1 MQVSHRG
8 WGSRGQVHRAV
19 QGASTRWRNNRASP
33 GQSHCLGS
41 TGRWAV
47 TVRRQTLH
55 LGQNSAAGRA
65 TLGKAFD
72 LAGLLCPHLQSR
84 DKSIYPKEQ
93 P

>member
-1 MQVSHRG
+1 MG
-8 WGSRGQVHRAV
+8 GCTEAV
-19 QGASTRWRNNRASP
+19 QGASTWWRNNRASP
-33 GQSHCLGS
+33 GQSHRLGS

-55 LGQNSAAGRA
+55 LEHNSAAGRA

-72 LAGLLCPHLQSR
+72 LAGLLRPHLQSR

>member
-1 MQVSHRG
+1 M
-8 WGSRGQVHRAV
+8 
-19 QGASTRWRNNRASP
+19 
-33 GQSHCLGS
+33 
-41 TGRWAV
+41 

-55 LGQNSAAGRA
+55 LEQNSAAGRA

>member
-1 MQVSHRG
+1 M
-8 WGSRGQVHRAV
+8 
-19 QGASTRWRNNRASP
+19 
-33 GQSHCLGS
+33 
-41 TGRWAV
+41 

-55 LGQNSAAGRA
+55 LEQNSAAGRA

-72 LAGLLCPHLQSR
+72 LAGLLRPHLQSR